1 MDLKKAFDT
10 VDFEILLKKMN
21 HYGFKGI
28 SNNWFK
34 SYLSN
39 RTQYVEIDGKKS
51 SLLTMACGVP
61 QGSILGPILFL
72 IFINDLPFSNNFFTL
87 LFADDTTFQLQN
99 PNLSDLF
106 NIANAELEK
115 AKNWFKANKLTLNVS
130 KTKFILFRSKS
141 MHVDFNDLEL
151 FIGNEKI
158 ERIGDNCKDKYF
170 KFVGHQLDEHL
181 TWEHQINHVHSKLA
195 SANYAISQIKNFVP
209 KKIRMTLYNSLF
221 RPHMEF
227 GILAW
232 GGINKTKLSK
242 IINLQKKCLRNV
254 AGN

>member
-1 MDLKKAFDT
+1 M
-10 VDFEILLKKMN
+10 
-21 HYGFKGI
+21 
-28 SNNWFK
+28 
-34 SYLSN
+34 
-39 RTQYVEIDGKKS
+39 
-51 SLLTMACGVP
+51 
-61 QGSILGPILFL
+61 
-72 IFINDLPFSNNFFTL
+72 
-87 LFADDTTFQLQN
+87 FADDTTFQLQN
-99 PNLSDLF
+99 SNLSDLF

-115 AKNWFKANKLTLNVS
+115 AKNWFQANKLTLNVS

-170 KFVGHQLDEHL
+170 KFVGHRLDEHL

-195 SANYAISQIKNFVP
+195 SANYAISQIKNFVS

-254 AGN
+254 AGKQYRSHTNPIFSKLGILKFNDMLHYNSSIFMHNFINDKLPNSFRNFFEPLSFSGQNFLQLHYFGLSLLITHV